1 MKDNNLGV
9 WKIWNPESRNGTGT
23 GTVTGV
29 IDITGT
35 LTLVCSGE
43 TGLVPF
49 PIHSGYTIQDGSP
62 SSGFVSRFHV
72 LHTPNN
78 FNPSWYML

>member
-29 IDITGT
+29 D
-35 LTLVCSGE
+35 
-43 TGLVPF
+43 
-49 PIHSGYTIQDGSP
+49 
-62 SSGFVSRFHV
+62 
-72 LHTPNN
+72 
-78 FNPSWYML
+78 